1 MIDIDIVDLL
11 RDYASLLD
19 EGSVQRMSIESRI
32 VLSAVGEIVKLRKMV
47 DFYREEADRNNKSRL
62 VFMDWNLNAERLYED
77 LCKGIRSKYID
88 DFVCGMCRYDCDH
101 GIEGYANECP
111 GFTKDE
117 CFELDRK
124 KWTDLI
130 SGKGVDKVTPI
141 PELPKEDSNG
151 ET

>member
-11 RDYASLLD
+11 RDYASFLD
-19 EGSVQRMSIESRI
+19 EGSVQRMSIESKI
-32 VLSAVGEIVKLRKMV
+32 VLSAVDEIVKLRKMV
-47 DFYREEADRNNKSRL
+47 EFNREEADRNNKSRL
-62 VFMDWNLNAERLYED
+62 VFMDWNLNAESLYED
-77 LCKGIRSKYID
+77 LCKGIRSKYVD

-111 GFTKDE
+111 GFIKDE

-151 ET
+151 

>member
-19 EGSVQRMSIESRI
+19 EGSVQRMSIESKI
-32 VLSAVGEIVKLRKMV
+32 ILSAVDEIVKLRKMV
-47 DFYREEADRNNKSRL
+47 DFHREEADRSNKSRL

-77 LCKGIRSKYID
+77 LCKGIRSKYVD

-101 GIEGYANECP
+101 GIEGYENECP
-111 GFTKDE
+111 GFIKDE

-141 PELPKEDSNG
+141 PELPKEA
-151 ET
+151 